1 MFPTRLQPHGLTPPH
16 PQDTFADARQ
26 NDVQNLAEEMEE
38 EVEHDR
44 KALGKLFARI
54 DKDGSG
60 QLTLNELISGA
71 AVLGMGTWNG
81 LQSRPALVP
90 SLDLPQYN
98 C

>member
-1 MFPTRLQPHGLTPPH
+1 MFPSKLQLHVLTDAH
-16 PQDTFADARQ
+16 AQDTFADARQ

-44 KALGKLFARI
+44 KALGKLFERI

-60 QLTLNELISGA
+60 KLTLPDLISGA

-81 LQSRPALVP
+81 LRKGPR
-90 SLDLPQYN
+90 
-98 C
+98 